1 MENLNWG
8 KLKSLV
14 HYVCDKSSD
23 PSVLGSIKLNKV
35 LWYSDSIHYMIAGHS
50 ITGETYVK
58 RQHGPVPRHILRA
71 VDDLVAEGKIARG
84 RVDHF
89 GFTKNEYIAI
99 KESDVSPFTAEQ
111 IKLVDAA
118 FEHVC
123 MNHTARS
130 ISEETHGVIWQIAAM
145 GEEIPLA
152 TVFASDVGEVD
163 EDDFAWA
170 CERLPAPAV
179 AA

>member
-1 MENLNWG
+1 ML
-8 KLKSLV
+8 
-14 HYVCDKSSD
+14 
-23 PSVLGSIKLNKV
+23 
-35 LWYSDSIHYMIAGHS
+35 
-50 ITGETYVK
+50 
-58 RQHGPVPRHILRA
+58 A
-71 VDDLVAEGKIARG
+71 V
-84 RVDHF
+84 
-89 GFTKNEYIAI
+89 
-99 KESDVSPFTAEQ
+99 FTAEE

-123 MNHTARS
+123 LDHTAKS
-130 ISEETHGVIWQIAAM
+130 ISEETHGIIWEIAQM

-170 CERLPAPAV
+170 KEKL